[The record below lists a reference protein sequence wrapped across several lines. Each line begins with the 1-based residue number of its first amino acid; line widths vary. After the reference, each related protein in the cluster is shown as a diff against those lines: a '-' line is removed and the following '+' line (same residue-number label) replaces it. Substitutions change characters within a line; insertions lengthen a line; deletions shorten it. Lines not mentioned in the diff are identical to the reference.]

1 MKSNVIAMAVA
12 AAMLSFGAVAQEK
25 KEGAQSSPSATKEQ
39 KPDSSATGSAS
50 GALWHVGQRRKRR
63 EHPVCIRRQAVAAR
77 RGRKRQAGREE
88 AITKKSQKERK
99 AEGAALRFF
108 FVLAYW
114 LAWRTA

>member
-50 GALWHVGQRRKRR
+50 GAPSGTSGSAGSGASTQSASGDKQSQR
-63 EHPVCIRRQAVAAR
+63 AA
-77 RGRKRQAGREE
+77 GASDKPEE
-88 AITKKSQKERK
+88 KKQ
-99 AEGAALRFF
+99 
-108 FVLAYW
+108 
-114 LAWRTA
+114 